1 MLMTRERIG
10 LTVGLAL
17 FGAMLVAPAPDGLSL
32 PAWRTAAVAALMATW
47 WITEAIPI
55 AATALLPLVLFPV
68 LGVATID
75 AAAAPY
81 ANPVIYLFMGG
92 FLIAAAFSRSG
103 LHRRIAITIV
113 RAGGA
118 APSRLVGSFMLATAF
133 ISLWV
138 SNTATAAMM
147 LPMALALLAFTD
159 ERAHVTGEAVN
170 PHFAVALLL
179 GVAYAATIGGI
190 GTLVGTPPNA
200 LFAGFMSETYG
211 RTIGFG
217 DWMLLGVPIVVVTLP
232 LAWLLLT
239 RVLFP
244 VGATPIGGGQEVIA
258 AQASELGRIT
268 RAEWTVALVALATAA
283 TWISRPWLADAI
295 GLPGLSDAGIA
306 IAGALLLF
314 IIPIGQHGERSL
326 DWESAERLPWGV
338 LVLFGGGLA
347 LASGIQETGL
357 AMAIGTALSTV
368 GAWPPVAVIAV
379 VTASIVFLSELTSN
393 AATAAAFLPV
403 TASLAI
409 GIGDDPLVLAVA
421 TTLGASGGFMLPVA
435 TPPNAMVYGTGRIT
449 MRQMFR
455 AGLVLNL
462 LLIVVVTIAVTLL
475 VPGVFE

>member
-1 MLMTRERIG
+1 MRHRNQL
-10 LTVGLAL
+10 GLAAGVVL
-17 FGAMLVAPAPDGLSL
+17 FGAMLVVPTPDGLTL
-32 PAWRTAAVAALMATW
+32 PAWRTAAVAVLMATW
-47 WITEAIPI
+47 WISEAIPI
-55 AATALLPLVLFPV
+55 AATALLPLVLFPL
-68 LGVATID
+68 LGIAAID

-113 RAGGA
+113 RTGGA
-118 APSRLVGSFMLATAF
+118 APGRLVGSFMLATAF

-159 ERAHVTGEAVN
+159 EHAALTAETAN
-170 PHFAVALLL
+170 PNFAVALLL

-211 RTIGFG
+211 RTIDYG

-244 VGATPIGGGQEVIA
+244 VGTTPISGGQEVITA
-258 AQASELGRIT
+258 HASSLSPIT
-268 RAEWTVALVALATAA
+268 RAEWTVALVAVVASVA
-283 TWISRPWLADAI
+283 WISRPWLADAI

-314 IIPIGQHGERSL
+314 IIPTGPEGERSL

-357 AMAIGTALSTV
+357 AAAIGNALSYV
-368 GAWPPVAVIAV
+368 GEWPPVVVIAV
-379 VTASIVFLSELTSN
+379 VTASMVFLSELTSN

-403 TASLAI
+403 TTSLAI

-435 TPPNAMVYGTGRIT
+435 TPPNAMVYGTGRVT

-455 AGLVLNL
+455 AGLALNL
-462 LLIVVVTIAVTLL
+462 LLIVVVTIAVVLL
-475 VPGVFE
+475 VPRVFE